1 MKEQTE
7 SNDRKDNNKKGLR
20 KKLSR
25 PEKWQSPK
33 SGGKNRKS
41 GKSKEKTGKA
51 VTNLKRLNEKE
62 LKSGEESNAGFRPEK
77 Y

>member
-1 MKEQTE
+1 MTE
-7 SNDRKDNNKKGLR
+7 KNNNNKIIKR
-20 KKLSR
+20 TQKKV
-25 PEKWQSPK
+25 EQAGKWQSPK

-51 VTNLKRLNEKE
+51 VTNLKRLNKKE

>member
-1 MKEQTE
+1 MEQA
-7 SNDRKDNNKKGLR
+7 G
-20 KKLSR
+20 
-25 PEKWQSPK
+25 KWQSPK

-51 VTNLKRLNEKE
+51 VTNLKRLNKME
-62 LKSGEESNAGFRPEK
+62 LKSGEESNAGFRPKK

>member
-1 MKEQTE
+1 
-7 SNDRKDNNKKGLR
+7 
-20 KKLSR
+20 LSR

-51 VTNLKRLNEKE
+51 VTNLKRLNKKE
-62 LKSGEESNAGFRPEK
+62 LKSGDESNAGFRPEK